1 MPKVSSGVRL
11 LKRRLCGWSA
21 ALLSVSAIFAAD
33 LAVAAEPA
41 SAGGRAVVR
50 RLSPGQYMQII
61 KDVFGGD
68 VAIGGRFEPDFR
80 DSGLLAV
87 GAGQVGITAT
97 GFEQYYGM
105 ARTIAGQVVDPARR
119 AVLIPCKP
127 AAANAPD
134 DACARQFLARTGR
147 FLYRRPLTPTE
158 LESKVAVAN
167 EAAKSLKSFYLGLNV
182 GLTNTLVSPT
192 FLFRQESVE
201 SDPENPGRYRLD
213 AYAKASRLSFM
224 LWNTAPDNELLRAAE
239 SGELNTEKGLARQ
252 VDRLLK
258 SPRLE
263 AGVRALF
270 TDMLGFDQ
278 FATVAKDAAIYPKF
292 IGAVV
297 EQAQEQTLRTII
309 DQLLVRKADYRDLF
323 TTRKTFLT
331 PTLGIIYGM
340 PVDADMPVG
349 TPDPWVPA
357 EYPENGLHAG
367 ILTHASFV
375 SLYSHPGR
383 TSPTLRGKAL
393 RENFLCQRVPDP
405 PGNVSFTV
413 VQDTT
418 NPAYKTARERLR
430 AHASEA
436 MCTGCHKITD
446 PLGLALDTSD
456 SAAGLRTVENGA
468 KIDTSGELDGI
479 KVANAAG
486 LGKILHDHPA
496 VPPCLVGKVY
506 SYGAGTVP
514 AQGQTA
520 YMNYINESFR
530 ANGYRLP
537 DLLKTVVTSKAFY
550 QVDAN
555 QTASVVDGPAHVNP

>member
-1 MPKVSSGVRL
+1 MSQFSALVRVL
-11 LKRRLCGWSA
+11 RPNRRGWFA
-21 ALLSVSAIFAAD
+21 VLIGMLAIFAAD
-33 LAVAAEPA
+33 WAIAAEPA

-50 RLSPGQYMQII
+50 RLSPGQYMQIVR
-61 KDVFGGD
+61 DVFGGD
-68 VAIGGRFEPDFR
+68 VTIGGRFEPDFR
-80 DSGLLAV
+80 AGGLLAV
-87 GAGQVGITAT
+87 GAGQVSVTAT

-119 AVLIPCKP
+119 DVLIPCKP
-127 AAANAPD
+127 VSANAPD

-147 FLYRRPLTPTE
+147 MLYRRPLTPAE

-167 EAAKSLKSFYLGLNV
+167 EAAKSLKSFYAGLNV
-182 GLTNTLVSPT
+182 GLTNLLVSPM
-192 FLFRQESVE
+192 FLFRQESIE
-201 SDPENPGRYRLD
+201 NDPDNPGKYRLD

-224 LWNTAPDNELLRAAE
+224 LWNAAPDNQLLSAAE

-258 SPRLE
+258 SRRLE
-263 AGVRALF
+263 AGVRAFF

-278 FATVAKDAAIYPKF
+278 FPTVAKDAAIYPKF

-297 EQAQEQTLRTII
+297 EQAQEQTLRTIA
-309 DQLLVRKADYRDLF
+309 DQLLARKSDYRDLF
-323 TTRKTFLT
+323 TTRSTFLT

-340 PVDADMPVG
+340 PVDADMAVG

-357 EYPENGLHAG
+357 EVPDNGLNAG

-375 SLYSHPGR
+375 ALYSHPGR

-393 RENFLCQRVPDP
+393 REVFLCQRVPDP

-418 NPAYKTARERLR
+418 NPAYKTVRERLR

-446 PLGLALDTSD
+446 PIGLALDTSD
-456 SAAGLRTVENGA
+456 SAAGFRTNENGA
-468 KIDTSGELDGI
+468 KIDAGGELDGI
-479 KVANAAG
+479 KFANAADV
-486 LGKILHDHPA
+486 GKILHDHPA
-496 VPPCLVGKVY
+496 VPSCLVGKLY
-506 SYGAGTVP
+506 SYGAGTV
-514 AQGQTA
+514 ASQGQAA
-520 YMNYINESFR
+520 YMNYINERFR

-537 DLLKTVVTSKAFY
+537 DLLRTIVTSKAFY
-550 QVDAN
+550 QVDAD
-555 QTASVVDGPAHVNP
+555 QLASAAGVPTYSNP

>member
-1 MPKVSSGVRL
+1 MPKVSSAVRL
-11 LKRRLCGWSA
+11 LKRKFCGWSA
-21 ALLSVSAIFAAD
+21 VLLGMSAIFAAD
-33 LAVAAEPA
+33 WAVAAEPA

-119 AVLIPCKP
+119 DVLIPCKP
-127 AAANAPD
+127 AATNAPD
-134 DACARQFLARTGR
+134 DACARQFLARSGR
-147 FLYRRPLTPTE
+147 LLYRRPLTQTE

-167 EAAKSLKSFYLGLNV
+167 EAAKSLKNFYAGLGV
-182 GLTNTLVSPT
+182 GLTNMLVSPM
-192 FLFRQESVE
+192 FLFRQESIE
-201 SDPENPGRYRLD
+201 SDPENPSRYRLD
-213 AYAKASRLSFM
+213 AFAKASRLSFM
-224 LWNTAPDNELLRAAE
+224 LWNAAPDNELLRAAE
-239 SGELNTEKGLARQ
+239 SGELNTEKGLTRQ
-252 VDRLLK
+252 VERLLR

-263 AGVRALF
+263 FGVRAFF

-278 FATVAKDAAIYPKF
+278 FATISKDAAIYPKF

-297 EQAQEQTLRTII
+297 EQSQEQTLRTIV
-309 DQLLVRKADYRDLF
+309 DQLLVRKGDYRDLF
-323 TTRKTFLT
+323 TTRSTFLT

-357 EYPENGLHAG
+357 EYADNGLHAG

-446 PLGLALDTSD
+446 PIGLALDTSD
-456 SAAGLRTVENGA
+456 SAAGFRSSENGA
-468 KIDTSGELDGI
+468 KIDTTGELDGI
-479 KVANAAG
+479 KFANAAEF
-486 LGKILHDHPA
+486 GKILHDHAA
-496 VPPCLVGKVY
+496 VPPCFVGKIY
-506 SYGAGTVP
+506 SYGAGYV
-514 AQGQTA
+514 ASQGQAA
-520 YMNYINESFR
+520 YMKYINERFR
-530 ANGYRLP
+530 TNGYRLL
-537 DLLKTVVTSKAFY
+537 DLLKTIVTSRAFY
-550 QVDAN
+550 QVDAD
-555 QTASVVDGPAHVNP
+555 QLASVAEAPK

>member
-1 MPKVSSGVRL
+1 MPKVSPRDGVVRRRHRSWLAVL
-11 LKRRLCGWSA
+11 LG
-21 ALLSVSAIFAAD
+21 VFAIVGAD
-33 LAVAAEPA
+33 WAVAAEPA
-41 SAGGRAVVR
+41 STGGRAVPR

-61 KDVFGGD
+61 KDVFGAD
-68 VAIGGRFEPDFR
+68 VTIGGRFEPDFR

-119 AVLIPCKP
+119 AVLVPCKP

-147 FLYRRPLTPTE
+147 FLYRRPLTQAE
-158 LESKVAVAN
+158 LESKVTVAG

-182 GLTNTLVSPT
+182 GLTNLLVSPT
-192 FLFRQESVE
+192 FLFRQEGIE
-201 SDPENPGRYRLD
+201 SDPDNPGRYRLD

-239 SGELNTEKGLARQ
+239 SGELNTDKGLARQ
-252 VDRLLK
+252 VERLLK

-263 AGVRALF
+263 AGVRAFF

-278 FATVAKDAAIYPKF
+278 FSTVAKDAAIYPKF

-297 EQAQEQTLRTII
+297 DQAQEQTLRTIA
-309 DQLLVRKADYRDLF
+309 DQLLTRKGDYRDLF
-323 TTRKTFLT
+323 TTRSTFLT

-357 EYPENGLHAG
+357 EYANNGLHSG

-375 SLYSHPGR
+375 ALYSHPGR

-413 VQDTT
+413 VQDTS

-456 SAAGLRTVENGA
+456 SAAGPRTTENGA

-479 KVANAAG
+479 KFANAAG

-496 VPPCLVGKVY
+496 VPPCLVGKIY
-506 SYGAGTVP
+506 SYGAGHVP
-514 AQGQTA
+514 SKGQAA

-537 DLLKTVVTSKAFY
+537 DLLKTIVTSKAFY
-550 QVDAN
+550 QVDAD
-555 QTASVVDGPAHVNP
+555 QTASAGDGPAHVNP